1 MDTHSKAQRSFNM
14 SRIRSRDTVPEM
26 IVRRLLF
33 SMGYRYR
40 VNSKDLPGKPDIV
53 FTRKRKVI
61 FVHGCF
67 WHRHADC
74 RYATMPNSNTNFW
87 HAKFNRTKERD
98 KENYE
103 SLKLMGWEYIVIWE
117 CKIKKGNTGYLKN
130 RLQKFLRMQP
140 V

>member
-40 VNSKDLPGKPDIV
+40 VNFKDLPGKPDIV

-67 WHRHADC
+67 WHRHDDC
-74 RYATMPNSNTNFW
+74 RYATMPNTNTNFW

-98 KENYE
+98 KENYQ

>member
-67 WHRHADC
+67 WHRC
-74 RYATMPNSNTNFW
+74 PTCNLSLPKSNVDYW
-87 HAKFNRTKERD
+87 SQKFQKNVERD
-98 KENYE
+98 RRKAEALAE
-103 SLKLMGWEYIVIWE
+103 LGWSVHTIWE
-117 CKIKKGNTGYLKN
+117 CEIEDGASSL
-130 RLQKFLRMQP
+130 LRILTI
-140 V
+140 

>member
-74 RYATMPNSNTNFW
+74 RYATMPNTNTNFW

-98 KENYE
+98 KENYQ

>member
-1 MDTHSKAQRSFNM
+1 M
-14 SRIRSRDTVPEM
+14 SRIKGKNTKPEIKLRSLLHSSGFRFRTHDT
-26 IVRRLLF
+26 
-33 SMGYRYR
+33 
-40 VNSKDLPGKPDIV
+40 KLPGKPDIV
-53 FTRKRKVI
+53 MRKYKTVI

-67 WHRHADC
+67 WHRHANC
-74 RYATMPNSNTNFW
+74 RYATMPNTNTNFW

-98 KENYE
+98 KENYQ
-103 SLKLMGWEYIVIWE
+103 SLKLMGWKYIVIWE

>member
-74 RYATMPNSNTNFW
+74 RYATMPNTNTNFW

>member
-67 WHRHADC
+67 WHRHANC
-74 RYATMPNSNTNFW
+74 RYATMPNTNTNFW

-98 KENYE
+98 KENYQ

>member
-74 RYATMPNSNTNFW
+74 RYATMPNTNTNFW

-130 RLQKFLRMQP
+130 RLQRFLRTQP